1 MYSATTFAFR
11 RPPPGPSAAAVESRP
26 RRPEIY
32 RADDMTRNERPSRS
46 RRARSHR
53 RRLLVDTVFAEHN
66 RFWYLVLVVGL
77 ASGITG
83 ALYIAAMKGLTKL
96 LGGDV
101 WGRPAHLVVL
111 GVIGLVIGLITLALG
126 SPGDVELLVDNIHLN
141 GGKSD
146 IRDLRSLIPVSLLGI
161 AAGSAIGPEAPLVQ
175 TTGSLGSWISMR
187 RKLGVVDSRSL
198 TITGM
203 ACGFAVL
210 FGAPLGSAIFALEI
224 LHRRGLEYYEALLP
238 AGIGALT
245 GYGLYILLN
254 RVGFQTVWRFPEPKN
269 PGGVGLAVGVGAGI
283 LGAII
288 AYGFTYFSHLERRAF
303 RLLPAGLRPI
313 AGGLA
318 LGGLAF
324 ISPYALTFGEP
335 QIQHVATTK
344 LAVATLLLAVLIKF
358 VASSTIISAG
368 WRGGFI
374 IPLFFMG
381 AALGSVISQVFH
393 VDPVVAMAAG
403 MTACNVGVTKTPF
416 GSTLVVAEMAG
427 IRLLPSTFLAAIVAL
442 FLTSH
447 VSMIEAQR
455 TREGAFGDAT
465 IDRDAVEAE
474 PGPGVIMAGET
485 AAAPADPDAPLSP
498 PEAPS
503 LPEPV
508 RPADPTPPISV
519 PVNPPHGSPAPP
531 RPPRLDG
538 PRPDPASA
546 TPRGEEST
554 G

>member
-1 MYSATTFAFR
+1 MESSAE
-11 RPPPGPSAAAVESRP
+11 G
-26 RRPEIY
+26 PEIY
-32 RADDMTRNERPSRS
+32 RADDMTRNERRRGSRA
-46 RRARSHR
+46 ARPQRR
-53 RRLLVDTVFAEHN
+53 RRLVATVFAPRS
-66 RFWYLVLVVGL
+66 RFWHLVVVVGL

-96 LGGDV
+96 LSGDV
-101 WGRPAHLVVL
+101 WSRPAHLVVL
-111 GVIGLVIGLITLALG
+111 GLVGLAIGLITLALG
-126 SPGDVELLVDNIHLN
+126 NPGDVELLVDNIHLN

-175 TTGSLGSWISMR
+175 TTGSIGNWISIR
-187 RKLGVVDSRSL
+187 RRLGVVDSRSL

-224 LHRRGLEYYEALLP
+224 LHRRGLEYYEALMP

-254 RVGFQTVWRFPEPKN
+254 RVGFQTVWRFPEPHN
-269 PGGVGLAVGVGAGI
+269 LGGVGLAVGVGAGVF
-283 LGAII
+283 GAIV
-288 AYGFTYFSHLERRAF
+288 AYGFTYFSHIERRAF
-303 RLLPAGLRPI
+303 RLLPAGVRPI

-335 QIQHVATTK
+335 QIQHVATAK
-344 LAVATLLLAVLIKF
+344 LAIGTLLLAVLIKF
-358 VASSTIISAG
+358 VASSTVISAG

-381 AALGSVISQVFH
+381 AALGSVVSQVFH
-393 VDPVVAMAAG
+393 VDPVVAMTAG

-427 IRLLPSTFLAAIVAL
+427 TRLLPSTFLAAIVAL
-442 FLTSH
+442 FLTSR

-455 TREGAFGDAT
+455 TREGVFEEAT
-465 IDRDAVEAE
+465 IDRDAITAE

-485 AAAPADPDAPLSP
+485 PDVPETPAEP
-498 PEAPS
+498 P
-503 LPEPV
+503 
-508 RPADPTPPISV
+508 RRTPPV
-519 PVNPPHGSPAPP
+519 
-531 RPPRLDG
+531 DG
-538 PRPDPASA
+538 ARPDPARA
-546 TPRGEEST
+546 RPRGEEST

>member
-1 MYSATTFAFR
+1 MQN
-11 RPPPGPSAAAVESRP
+11 E
-26 RRPEIY
+26 
-32 RADDMTRNERPSRS
+32 MTRNHRRNGSRAARP
-46 RRARSHR
+46 HR
-53 RRLLVDTVFAEHN
+53 RRRLVDTVFTERN
-66 RFWYLVLVVGL
+66 RFWHLVILVGV

-83 ALYIAAMKGLTKL
+83 ALYIGAMKGLTKL
-96 LGGDV
+96 LGGDA
-101 WGRPAHLVVL
+101 WSRPAHLIVL
-111 GVIGLVIGLITLALG
+111 GLIGLAIGLITLILG

-175 TTGSLGSWISMR
+175 TTGSIGNWISMR
-187 RKLGVVDSRSL
+187 RNLGVVDSRSL
-198 TITGM
+198 TIAGM

-254 RVGFQTVWRFPEPKN
+254 RVGFQTVWRFPEPRAL
-269 PGGVGLAVGVGAGI
+269 GGVDLLVGVGAGVC
-283 LGAII
+283 GAVI
-288 AYGFTYFSHLERRAF
+288 AWGFTYFTRLEQRGF
-303 RLLPAGLRPI
+303 RLLPAAVRPV

-335 QIQHVATTK
+335 QIQHVAATK
-344 LAVATLLLAVLIKF
+344 VAVATLLLAVLIKF
-358 VASSTIISAG
+358 VASSTVISAG

-381 AALGSVISQVFH
+381 AAVGSVISQVFH
-393 VDPVVAMAAG
+393 VDPVIAIAAG

-416 GSTLVVAEMAG
+416 GSTLVVSEMAG
-427 IRLLPSTFLAAIVAL
+427 LRLLPSTFVAALVAL
-442 FLTSH
+442 FLTSR

-455 TREGAFGDAT
+455 TREGAFGEPTINRDAT
-465 IDRDAVEAE
+465 GAE
-474 PGPGVIMAGET
+474 PGPGMIMAGET
-485 AAAPADPDAPLSP
+485 PDAAMPASDPPPPAGPL
-498 PEAPS
+498 
-503 LPEPV
+503 
-508 RPADPTPPISV
+508 RPAEPPPPTSV
-519 PVNPPHGSPAPP
+519 PENPPHASPAPR

-538 PRPDPASA
+538 PHPGPASA
-546 TPRGEEST
+546 TPQAEEST

>member
-1 MYSATTFAFR
+1 
-11 RPPPGPSAAAVESRP
+11 
-26 RRPEIY
+26 
-32 RADDMTRNERPSRS
+32 MTRNERRSGS
-46 RRARSHR
+46 RRVRPYRR
-53 RRLLVDTVFAEHN
+53 RRLIDSVFNERN
-66 RFWYLVLVVGL
+66 RFWHLVLVVGL

-83 ALYIAAMKGLTKL
+83 AVYIAAMKGLTKL
-96 LGGDV
+96 LGADA
-101 WGRPAHLVVL
+101 WSRPAHLVVL
-111 GVIGLVIGLITLALG
+111 AVTGLAIGLITLALG
-126 SPGDVELLVDNIHLN
+126 NPGDVELLVDNIHLN

-175 TTGSLGSWISMR
+175 TTGSIGNWVSMR
-187 RKLGVVDSRSL
+187 RNLGVVDSRSL

-254 RVGFQTVWRFPEPKN
+254 RVGFQTVWRFPEPQGL
-269 PGGVGLAVGVGAGI
+269 GGVDLLVGLGAGVF
-283 LGAII
+283 GAII
-288 AYGFTYFSHLERRAF
+288 AWGFTYFTRFERRAF

-335 QIQHVATTK
+335 QLQHVAATK
-344 LAVATLLLAVLIKF
+344 LAIATLLLAVLIKF
-358 VASSTIISAG
+358 VASSTVISAG

-381 AALGSVISQVFH
+381 AALGSVVSQVFH

-416 GSTLVVAEMAG
+416 GSTLVVSEMAG
-427 IRLLPSTFLAAIVAL
+427 LRLLPSTFVAALVAL
-442 FLTSH
+442 FLTSR

-455 TREGAFGDAT
+455 TREGAFEDAT
-465 IDRDAVEAE
+465 INRDAVEAE
-474 PGPGVIMAGET
+474 PGPGVIMVGET
-485 AAAPADPDAPLSP
+485 PDVAVAP
-498 PEAPS
+498 
-503 LPEPV
+503 PEPV
-508 RPADPTPPISV
+508 TPVEPTPPIEV
-519 PVNPPHGSPAPP
+519 H
-531 RPPRLDG
+531 R
-538 PRPDPASA
+538 
-546 TPRGEEST
+546 EEST